1 MTPPH
6 HPTAAAP
13 ATLFSGPA
21 WWLQIVLAWLLLL
34 LALAMAALG
43 VQLLALGGSAYYLRA
58 GVAALAGALLVLR
71 RRVSAGLWC
80 YGLTV

>member
-43 VQLLALGGSAYYLRA
+43 VQLLALGGSAY
-58 GVAALAGALLVLR
+58 
-71 RRVSAGLWC
+71 
-80 YGLTV
+80 